1 MSWQVLCAAPSSTVP
16 NADLSIEA
24 AELARADA
32 MVIPR
37 LCTSEAEIAAV
48 GEGADG
54 LLTLGVGLGRE
65 TLSGLTRCRAIVTAS
80 HGYNHLDLAAATEL
94 GIPVANTY
102 FCHEDVANHT
112 ILLLLA
118 CARKLTQLHQE
129 LNAGRWRRDLLGNIP
144 PIYGQTLGLVGLGHI
159 GTAVARRGQAMGLDV
174 IATDPLVD
182 PEAMARVGVRRVGL
196 DQVLRDSD
204 FVSLHLPL
212 SKETHHLIS
221 ESALRAMKPTAF
233 LLNTARG
240 GLVNEQVLFRALAEG
255 WIAGA
260 GLDVFEQEPPDP
272 TNPLLEL
279 PNVVH
284 TPHSAGTSNASLPN
298 GRRLA
303 AAALAIA
310 LSGVWPPHVINSE
323 VRGATRFPF
332 VESEAAYAAH
342 A

>member
-1 MSWQVLCAAPSSTVP
+1 MTWQVLRAAPSSTVP

-32 MVIPR
+32 TLIPR
-37 LCTSEAEIAAV
+37 LCTSEAEIASS
-48 GEGADG
+48 GERADG
-54 LLTLGVGLGRE
+54 LLTLGIGLGRQ
-65 TLSGLTRCRAIVTAS
+65 TLTSLTRCRAIVTVS

-112 ILLLLA
+112 MLLLLA

-159 GTAVARRGQAMGLDV
+159 GTAVARRGHAMGLDV

-182 PEAMARVGVRRVGL
+182 AQVMAGVGVRRVGL
-196 DQVLRDSD
+196 DQVLTQSD

-212 SKETHHLIS
+212 SEETHHLIG
-221 ESALRAMKPTAF
+221 ESALRQMKPSAF

-240 GLVNEQVLFRALAEG
+240 GLVDERVDSRPGRGMGRGRRSGRIRNGAAGSYESV
-255 WIAGA
+255 AGA
-260 GLDVFEQEPPDP
+260 SERGAHP
-272 TNPLLEL
+272 TF
-279 PNVVH
+279 
-284 TPHSAGTSNASLPN
+284 
-298 GRRLA
+298 RR
-303 AAALAIA
+303 
-310 LSGVWPPHVINSE
+310 HVINPE

-332 VESEAAYAAH
+332 AESEKAHAAYA
-342 A
+342 